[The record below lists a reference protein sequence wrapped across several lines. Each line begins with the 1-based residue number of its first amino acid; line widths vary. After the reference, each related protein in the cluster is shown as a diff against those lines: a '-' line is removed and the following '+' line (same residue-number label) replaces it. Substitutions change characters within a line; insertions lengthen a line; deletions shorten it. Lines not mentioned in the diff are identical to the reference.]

1 MHFYVPLKGNAF
13 WELTEGEILE
23 RQKKN
28 SQLLSCRFVGEN
40 PAGLTFRCQLEKATP
55 ISHFH
60 FKKPNPFFS
69 KCFILMFCPTK
80 MIDSIRIYL
89 SFIYVLLYEI
99 LTCLYM
105 FMSFINYQTEVVN
118 ASRKYTFCVL

>member
-1 MHFYVPLKGNAF
+1 MGLQKMHFYVPLKGNAF

-40 PAGLTFRCQLEKATP
+40 PAGLTFRCQLENATP

-60 FKKPNPFFS
+60 LKKPNPFFQMLHS
-69 KCFILMFCPTK
+69 
-80 MIDSIRIYL
+80 
-89 SFIYVLLYEI
+89 YVL
-99 LTCLYM
+99 
-105 FMSFINYQTEVVN
+105 SNKN
-118 ASRKYTFCVL
+118 D